1 MNILFSHGKES
12 GPWGRKITAMAKICD
27 ARGIPY
33 DSVDYTD
40 LPNDAEARVERLDN
54 RLAKQVAGMD
64 ELPVLVGSSMGG
76 YVSTVV
82 SMRYP
87 VPGLFLMAPALYIS
101 GYVVQEYDSK
111 ARHIE
116 VVHGWSDTVIPVE
129 LAMEFAR
136 HMNCTQHIVAG
147 GHRLDDSLAE
157 LLVLFGFFLERVQA
171 L

>member
-40 LPNDAEARVERLDN
+40 LPNDAEARVERLAG
-54 RLAKQVAGMD
+54 RLEAMD

-82 SMRYP
+82 SARFP

-101 GYVVQEYDSK
+101 GYAVQEYNSR
-111 ARHIE
+111 AQHIE
-116 VVHGWSDTVIPVE
+116 VVHGWSDDVIPVE

>member
-12 GPWGRKITAMAKICD
+12 GPWGRKITAMSKICD
-27 ARGIPY
+27 ERGIAY

-40 LPNDAEARVERLDN
+40 LPNDAEARVERL
-54 RLAKQVAGMD
+54 AKRVREMD

-82 SMRYP
+82 SGRFP

-101 GYVVQEYDSK
+101 GYAVQEYDSQ

-116 VVHGWSDTVIPVE
+116 VVHGWSDAVIPVE
-129 LAMEFAR
+129 LSMQFSR
-136 HMNCTQHIVAG
+136 RMNCTQHVVAG
-147 GHRLDDSLAE
+147 GHRLDDSLPE
-157 LLVLFGFFLERVQA
+157 LLVLFGFFLERVRA

>member
-12 GPWGRKITAMAKICD
+12 GPWGRKITAMAKLAD
-27 ARGIPY
+27 ERGIPY

-40 LPNDAEARVERLDN
+40 LRNDAEARVERLAQ
-54 RLAKQVAGMD
+54 RVAGMT

-82 SMRYP
+82 SMRFP

-101 GYVVQEYDSK
+101 GYQVQEYDSL

-116 VVHGWSDTVIPVE
+116 AVHGWSDDVIPVE
-129 LAMEFAR
+129 LAMQFAR
-136 HMNCTQHIVAG
+136 HMNCTQHVVAG
-147 GHRLDDSLAE
+147 GHRLDDSLDE
-157 LLVLFGFFLERVQA
+157 LLVLFGFFLERVAA